1 MDFNPSIPI
10 LCGSN
15 YFFCQ
20 TWSSLDDIHNSQQ
33 IYIYIYTC
41 QACSSH
47 YSLQLNYLEFPVFL
61 ISSLVFSQEFSHVQL
76 DFFSH
81 KFTGYWGDVSDA
93 PEVSRNGTRQQINCL
108 EVLKGLNISPSR
120 KRQCEKTG
128 SPRPLTGAAIPERPG
143 PRPWHEGPARRGSG

>member
-1 MDFNPSIPI
+1 MISTI
-10 LCGSN
+10 LSK
-15 YFFCQ
+15 Y
-20 TWSSLDDIHNSQQ
+20 T
-33 IYIYIYTC
+33 YIYIYTC

-108 EVLKGLNISPSR
+108 EYSR
-120 KRQCEKTG
+120 
-128 SPRPLTGAAIPERPG
+128 A
-143 PRPWHEGPARRGSG
+143 